1 LYSLFRR
8 LSLSSFK
15 VLFHKNKEIKRM
27 LSNKLTVS
35 LMSLITILALVF
47 IAPAVMAAFN
57 ATLSEHG
64 DRPDIGAAPGLQ
76 VERPSDNN
84 LKVKVMFA
92 ENVTGADVKANT
104 AVGGFDMKGAY
115 IPEVLLKD
123 VTPNAAT
130 DVKREFTVE
139 ITITAETAKVTLQI
153 KKDIAA
159 ANAFSTN
166 KSAALLEDI
175 YLYGSEVDITP
186 RVYGIRRADNSG
198 LPLTSGAANV
208 IITLSEMPQAFT
220 AAEIDVMNGTAGTP
234 IALGPIRQN
243 AVGLSQFAT
252 HIDKPEIKELT
263 VMQIRDGILKT
274 ATPAEDG
281 NARDEYDFK
290 GINYYLSTVATAGH
304 STAFNEDN
312 GAVQQTTDI
321 PDDLVGAV
329 SKLKAEIGAAD
340 NAVSYFHEDNDGNV
354 VDADGDANGI
364 QGVQIQHGD
373 TAAQPG
379 ANVTAMPLKDGDK
392 LSGTV
397 RPPTKKG
404 TANIASDTSVEGV
417 TVVEVTILAANFDRS
432 KKEKDYA
439 RPALADFEDVATY
452 GFALARWGALTS
464 VTADG
469 QRSAYEK
476 EKKIYDAYIALQ
488 DLIKEAR
495 MEAITDR
502 REELI
507 DAATTGTTT
516 QIAENVLPPTG
527 RDGMLHPYSVAITP
541 SYTMDETV
549 VTVNRWQNAASDP
562 GVYKPP
568 VLETDYTEG
577 FDKLTIGVTPAAA
590 AAAAVQ
596 PSGVIVFTVPSA
608 VFK

>member
-1 LYSLFRR
+1 
-8 LSLSSFK
+8 
-15 VLFHKNKEIKRM
+15 M

-340 NAVSYFHEDNDGNV
+340 TPVNYYAEDNDGV
-354 VDADGDANGI
+354 VQVA
-364 QGVQIQHGD
+364 VEIQHGD

-404 TANIASDTSVEGV
+404 TANIASGTTVEGV
-417 TVVEVTILAANFDRS
+417 NVTEVTILAANFDRS

>member
-57 ATLSEHG
+57 AALAEHA
-64 DRPDIGAAPGLQ
+64 DQPDIGAAPGLQ
-76 VERPSDNN
+76 VQRPSDNN

-252 HIDKPEIKELT
+252 HIEMPEVRVATLE
-263 VMQIRDGILKT
+263 QIRNGIFKVKDG
-274 ATPAEDG
+274 AREDG
-281 NARDEYDFK
+281 TARDEYDLK
-290 GINYYLSTVATAGH
+290 GIEYYVSVVANVDGGKA
-304 STAFNEDN
+304 
-312 GAVQQTTDI
+312 TDT
-321 PDDLVGAV
+321 
-329 SKLKAEIGAAD
+329 
-340 NAVSYFHEDNDGNV
+340 
-354 VDADGDANGI
+354 DAD
-364 QGVQIQHGD
+364 
-373 TAAQPG
+373 
-379 ANVTAMPLKDGDK
+379 
-392 LSGTV
+392 
-397 RPPTKKG
+397 
-404 TANIASDTSVEGV
+404 E
-417 TVVEVTILAANFDRS
+417 
-432 KKEKDYA
+432 
-439 RPALADFEDVATY
+439 
-452 GFALARWGALTS
+452 
-464 VTADG
+464 
-469 QRSAYEK
+469 
-476 EKKIYDAYIALQ
+476 
-488 DLIKEAR
+488 
-495 MEAITDR
+495 
-502 REELI
+502 
-507 DAATTGTTT
+507 ATT
-516 QIAENVLPPTG
+516 
-527 RDGMLHPYSVAITP
+527 
-541 SYTMDETV
+541 
-549 VTVNRWQNAASDP
+549 
-562 GVYKPP
+562 
-568 VLETDYTEG
+568 
-577 FDKLTIGVTPAAA
+577 
-590 AAAAVQ
+590 
-596 PSGVIVFTVPSA
+596 
-608 VFK
+608 